1 MKCKRY
7 HKSPLH
13 LVSAWAVEQRLVLGQ
28 LAVDGKSNEITAVPK
43 LLEMLAQPSMV
54 VTADA
59 MHCQRQLSQ
68 QVTEQG
74 GGLRTGPEGQSG
86 VPTR

>member
-1 MKCKRY
+1 M
-7 HKSPLH
+7 
-13 LVSAWAVEQRLVLGQ
+13 LGQ

-43 LLEMLAQPSMV
+43 LLEMLALPGMV

-68 QVTEQG
+68 QVLDQG
-74 GGLRTGPEGQSG
+74 AD
-86 VPTR
+86 